1 MKKILVVHNRYK
13 FLGGEDIA
21 VDNEIEILS
30 KEITKGVKLLDF
42 LADNKIMSS
51 KNEARRAIKNKGL
64 KIDNIVVTNENKIL
78 QTLDFKKG
86 MTKLSYGKKKHY
98 LIKVI

>member
-1 MKKILVVHNRYK
+1 MK
-13 FLGGEDIA
+13 FL
-21 VDNEIEILS
+21 VKKLQ
-30 KEITKGVKLLDF
+30 KGVKLLDF

-86 MTKLSYGKKKHY
+86 YD
-98 LIKVI
+98 

>member
-1 MKKILVVHNRYK
+1 M
-13 FLGGEDIA
+13 
-21 VDNEIEILS
+21 
-30 KEITKGVKLLDF
+30 KLLDF

-86 MTKLSYGKKKHY
+86 MTKLSYGKETLSYKSY
-98 LIKVI
+98 LEFLFFSIIFE